1 MKRTSDVDRRQ
12 KNYDIVRDT
21 SDTEW
26 ASSEEERDVE
36 YEPVTEPE
44 DDAPLSWQSSSGS
57 DNEIITTKVIEVSM
71 RDDGDLVFADSEQT
85 ESNGSDSE
93 IDLHDY
99 WYCAQCLARNNNPL
113 YRYCEKCFKTSPQL
127 ELLPQSIDLQIGPIT
142 SGNGLLQE
150 ISPDYDKGSY
160 PVMIGLNIVMSA
172 NGWRKNNSKFV
183 KVRKNFFPPRPK
195 RKHKRNSLERDN
207 TRIDPDINTK
217 DEDIVVSRIDSDNM
231 ARLSQDS
238 GVESLGIIS
247 ASSQELGPS
256 EGVGLSADNEV
267 KSETSLSQNVILNRR
282 KRRAES
288 ADRRDK
294 RMKVDYSD
302 SESDSD
308 SETKVKPLVK
318 MVSDPSLS
326 IQEIDSVKL
335 SKKAIINSIKE
346 NLDGDDN
353 MCIIC
358 FSKPK
363 SGVFVHGRIAHI
375 CCCYNCAVK
384 VWAKAKRCPVCNC
397 KVSNVLKAVVM

>member
-1 MKRTSDVDRRQ
+1 MTSFSSEHSWSRRCSTETVFSIQ
-12 KNYDIVRDT
+12 GKETDIVRDT

-44 DDAPLSWQSSSGS
+44 DDAPLSWESSSGS

-113 YRYCEKCFKTSPQL
+113 YRYCEKCFK
-127 ELLPQSIDLQIGPIT
+127 
-142 SGNGLLQE
+142 
-150 ISPDYDKGSY
+150 
-160 PVMIGLNIVMSA
+160 
-172 NGWRKNNSKFV
+172 
-183 KVRKNFFPPRPK
+183 VRKNFFPPRPK

-207 TRIDPDINTK
+207 TRIDPEINTK
-217 DEDIVVSRIDSDNM
+217 DEDIVVSRFDSDNL

-247 ASSQELGPS
+247 ASSQELGRS
-256 EGVGLSADNEV
+256 EVVALSADNEV
-267 KSETSLSQNVILNRR
+267 ISETSLSQNVILNRRR

-302 SESDSD
+302 SESDSER
-308 SETKVKPLVK
+308 ETKVKPLVK

-346 NLDGDDN
+346 NLDGNDN

>member
-1 MKRTSDVDRRQ
+1 MNTTASFSSEHSWSRRCSTETVFSIQ
-12 KNYDIVRDT
+12 GKETDIVRDT

-113 YRYCEKCFKTSPQL
+113 YRYCEKCF
-127 ELLPQSIDLQIGPIT
+127 
-142 SGNGLLQE
+142 
-150 ISPDYDKGSY
+150 
-160 PVMIGLNIVMSA
+160 
-172 NGWRKNNSKFV
+172 

>member
-1 MKRTSDVDRRQ
+1 MNTTASFSSEHSWSRRCSTETVFSIQ
-12 KNYDIVRDT
+12 GKETDIVRDT

-44 DDAPLSWQSSSGS
+44 DDAPLSCHSSSDS
-57 DNEIITTKVIEVSM
+57 DNEIIRTQVIEVSM

-85 ESNGSDSE
+85 ESNDSDSE
-93 IDLHDY
+93 LDLHDY
-99 WYCAQCLARNNNPL
+99 WHCAQCLARNHNPL
-113 YRYCEKCFKTSPQL
+113 YRYCEKCF
-127 ELLPQSIDLQIGPIT
+127 
-142 SGNGLLQE
+142 
-150 ISPDYDKGSY
+150 
-160 PVMIGLNIVMSA
+160 
-172 NGWRKNNSKFV
+172 R
-183 KVRKNFFPPRPK
+183 VRKNFFPPRPK
-195 RKHKRNSLERDN
+195 RKHKRNSLEREN
-207 TRIDPDINTK
+207 TRIDPDVNK
-217 DEDIVVSRIDSDNM
+217 EDIVSRLDSDNL

-238 GVESLGIIS
+238 GVESLGITS
-247 ASSQELGPS
+247 ASSQELVPN
-256 EGVGLSADNEV
+256 EAGLSADV
-267 KSETSLSQNVILNRR
+267 KTETLSQNVLRR

-288 ADRRDK
+288 ADCRDK
-294 RMKVDYSD
+294 RIKVDYSD
-302 SESDSD
+302 SESN
-308 SETKVKPLVK
+308 SESEIKPLVK

-346 NLDGDDN
+346 NLDSNDN

-358 FSKPK
+358 VSKPK

-384 VWAKAKRCPVCNC
+384 VWAKAKRCPICNC